1 MQLFGRETTEVMK
14 ATGHASTVKVDAER
28 DQANQH

>member
-1 MQLFGRETTEVMK
+1 MQLFRRETTEVRK
-14 ATGHASTVKVDAER
+14 ATGHASAVKVDAKC